1 MVSGHQLEVRTR
13 GTPKT
18 LIWSDTF
25 IAEKLERERFYKFRR
40 TLRTSLVWSKKGYF
54 LNKTFRS
61 HILGCWIFKGWWWWW
76 WWSDLASQWTCYS
89 AKVVA
94 ADISG
99 STVCCS
105 MVHYW
110 TAPVIPAPHNRQ
122 KYRPEKRPQSH
133 KKYFLTHFARSLKH
147 CHGRK
152 NRARFLQ
159 FGSHF
164 SLLVAKTFAEKK
176 TFRDSRALWGTF

>member
-61 HILGCWIFKGWWWWW
+61 HILGCWIFKGWLWWW

-122 KYRPEKRPQSH
+122 KYRPEKDP
-133 KKYFLTHFARSLKH
+133 KVT
-147 CHGRK
+147 K
-152 NRARFLQ
+152 NI
-159 FGSHF
+159 F
-164 SLLVAKTFAEKK
+164 SLILLVHWGIVRGEKTGQGFYSLEVISLCLLLKLLHEKK